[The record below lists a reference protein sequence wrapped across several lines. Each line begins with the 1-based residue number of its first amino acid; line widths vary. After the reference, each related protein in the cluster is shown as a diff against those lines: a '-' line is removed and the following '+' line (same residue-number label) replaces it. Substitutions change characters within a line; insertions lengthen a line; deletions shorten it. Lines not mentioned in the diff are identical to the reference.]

1 MMRLDKPYSVLY
13 AHEGEIYKCG
23 PFLSHNEAM
32 DYIREHSTGETN
44 REFDLDDEYVY
55 VLTPDHRLL
64 PVGSDD
70 LDAPPVAE

>member
-1 MMRLDKPYSVLY
+1 MRFDKPYSVLY

-32 DYIREHSTGETN
+32 DYIRENSTGDYP
-44 REFDLDDEYVY
+44 EFDLDDEYVY